1 MTYLILAYKR
11 IPFISVSLS
20 DWLSGVMQNSGIA
33 DYRRLITRSL
43 IVGIGISA
51 AAYFAALYISF
62 DAGFSIRES
71 GNTLGDL
78 KEEVSGLELSVR
90 QEESGLAQT
99 KEDILQSMERVSAIR
114 YIPTDGSVAVS
125 ASLLTH

>member
-1 MTYLILAYKR
+1 
-11 IPFISVSLS
+11 
-20 DWLSGVMQNSGIA
+20 MQNSGIA
-33 DYRRLITRSL
+33 DHRRFITRSL

-99 KEDILQSMERVSAIR
+99 KEDILRSMERVSAIK
-114 YIPTDGSVAVS
+114 YIPADASVAVS
-125 ASLLTH
+125 ASLLTQ